1 MFGTVPMACFIIYWP
16 CLVTGDMVTIRRRHL
31 SHTIAICMLR
41 LSRGFNPFIYGFAN
55 KSIRNESQKLFG
67 RKITILSYPIIRSCE
82 KQFKNVKLQQNIV
95 TVTLEQRCKPKI
107 LHMDP
112 L

>member
-1 MFGTVPMACFIIYWP
+1 MACFVAYWP

-41 LSRGFNPFIYGFAN
+41 LSQGLNPFIYGFGN

-67 RKITILSYPIIRSCE
+67 RKVTILSYPAIRSC
-82 KQFKNVKLQQNIV
+82 KKPFKNVTLQQNIV
-95 TVTLEQRCKPKI
+95 TVTLEQRREPKI
-107 LHMDP
+107 LYMDP